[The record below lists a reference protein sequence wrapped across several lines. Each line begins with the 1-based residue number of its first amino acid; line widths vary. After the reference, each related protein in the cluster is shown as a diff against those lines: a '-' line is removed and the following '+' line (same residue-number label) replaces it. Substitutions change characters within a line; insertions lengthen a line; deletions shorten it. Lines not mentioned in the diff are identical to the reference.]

1 MEATPCGAAT
11 DACALL
17 RQHVGRLAMSGDLR
31 ESLIPAHRG
40 LGNLPKLEKTMPLK
54 YLTTAAF
61 FAVLALSGCA
71 STGDA
76 NTTYAQWQGPNPV
89 PDPSASSPGGFRLSY

>member
-1 MEATPCGAAT
+1 
-11 DACALL
+11 
-17 RQHVGRLAMSGDLR
+17 MSGDLR